1 MTSCNLSQK
10 TQQERIE
17 TELSKQ
23 ASYAIHQLRR
33 GEKSHSD
40 ISQQIAC
47 IHEEHREYFRNELN
61 RYRSKRDD

>member
-1 MTSCNLSQK
+1 MTSFNLAKK

-23 ASYAIHQLRR
+23 ASHAIHQLRK

-40 ISQQIAC
+40 ISQQIASVP
-47 IHEEHREYFRNELN
+47 EEHQQFFRNELN
-61 RYRSKRDD
+61 RYRSQKG